1 MIVAVDFCEQI
12 RKSLLAMVVAIAIAA
27 PVMVPAMVSRIET
40 QTHRAIAAVMMVLE
54 RHSKHQ
60 RHHHQERYQATV
72 PFHKR

>member
-12 RKSLLAMVVAIAIAA
+12 RKSLLAMVVVAVAT
-27 PVMVPAMVSRIET
+27 PMMVPAMVSRIET

-60 RHHHQERYQATV
+60 RHHHQELYQATV